1 MDLKQKIR
9 SAFTDSPLLR
19 DAHVEMESVAGR
31 LLVYVVSPTF
41 ARKTGLQK
49 QRLAMKILR
58 ATDTLSTQDMRRV
71 GLVRTLTPDAYHRMK
86 ALKAEP
92 NDVGGK
98 SKKRAIG

>member
-9 SAFTDSPLLR
+9 AAFTGSSLLR
-19 DAHVEMESVAGR
+19 NAQVEIEPVAGR

-58 ATDTLSTQDMRRV
+58 ATDTLSPEDMRRV
-71 GLVRTLTPDAYHRMK
+71 GLVRTLTPDTYRRMK
-86 ALKAEP
+86 TLAAKRRDA
-92 NDVGGK
+92 DGK
-98 SKKRAIG
+98 

>member
-9 SAFTDSPLLR
+9 AVFTGSPLLR
-19 DAHVEMESVAGR
+19 NAHVEMESVADR

-58 ATDTLSTQDMRRV
+58 ATDTLSPEDIRRV
-71 GLVRTLTPDAYHRMK
+71 GLVRTLTPDAYRQMK
-86 ALKAEP
+86 ALNVKSNGA
-92 NDVGGK
+92 GG
-98 SKKRAIG
+98 